1 MEAIFGLIGIVLGFA
16 AIAAFMK
23 WVEEWFGSIEWGNF
37 FLWLIG
43 GGIAL
48 SVIFSFTAE
57 GVLVIVGAYLV
68 LIVVA
73 LIAGKFKK
81 Y

>member
-1 MEAIFGLIGIVLGFA
+1 MEIILGIFGLGLAVVAIG
-16 AIAAFMK
+16 AFLE
-23 WVEEWFGSIEWGNF
+23 WVEEWFGSIDWGSF

-43 GGIAL
+43 GGVAL
-48 SVIFSFTAE
+48 AAVFSFTAE

-68 LIVVA
+68 LVIVA
-73 LIAGKFKK
+73 LIAGKFKS